1 MERGG
6 NGAGQAK
13 LSVPAPWRAAGRSHA
28 ATVAGDPALELVD
41 QLWQALLSRVAS
53 GALAGPLMPWLARL
67 EPRALRDGA
76 LELVTRSAKALM
88 PLRTQVAPRLEAELR
103 ALAGSVLRVR
113 IELDQSLGGA
123 LRALG
128 LRAPPPK
135 APVVS
140 LVTRSENRL
149 AAEALLRLARDP
161 QAEFDQIYLEGPEG
175 VGKSLLLETLVW
187 QRRRRHPHER
197 WQRERGEPFFRS
209 FASACLDRQRAA
221 FRGSVVAC
229 DGLVF
234 DDIHELAGK
243 LICQEQL
250 VEMFSY
256 LRARGRPVVVAG
268 RPLEGGP
275 REFLPSLRSFLRQG
289 LRLAIPQW
297 SAASRAEILT
307 ARIGSARGTLAAL
320 AEELAAATEVPLAS
334 AISLLLASRERA
346 KSLGRTPTRA
356 ELDDLVRALVP
367 QAGGPEPFDRVL
379 ERCAQ
384 FVGAPREELVSGSRT
399 RAAALGRHLA
409 IYFAFEVFALQRATV
424 RRWLGPLSPSVHPY
438 AKAKIDA
445 LRATDRRLDGFL
457 REVAEEIGRGQ
468 RFLFG

>member
-6 NGAGQAK
+6 IADPAGSAF
-13 LSVPAPWRAAGRSHA
+13 ARAAALGRPGPTA
-28 ATVAGDPALELVD
+28 AQAPLDPLVD
-41 QLWQALLSRVAS
+41 SLWHALLDRVAS
-53 GALAGPLMPWLARL
+53 GSSGGVLTPWIARL

-76 LELVTRSAKALM
+76 LELVTRSAKALL

-103 ALAGSVLRVR
+103 ELAGSVLRVR

-123 LRALG
+123 LQALG

-135 APVVS
+135 PPATS
-140 LVTRSENRL
+140 LVTRPENRL

-161 QAEFDQIYLEGPEG
+161 KAEFDQLHLEGPEG

-197 WQRERGEPFFRS
+197 WQKERGENFFRS
-209 FASACLDRQRAA
+209 FSSACLDRQRAA

-234 DDIHELAGK
+234 DDVHELAGK
-243 LICQEQL
+243 LACQEQL
-250 VEMFSY
+250 VEMFAY

-275 REFLPSLRSFLRQG
+275 REFLPSFRSYLRGG

-297 SAASRAEILT
+297 SAASRAEILA
-307 ARIGSARGTLAAL
+307 ARIRAPRGTLAAL
-320 AEELAAATEVPLAS
+320 ADELAAATEVPL
-334 AISLLLASRERA
+334 
-346 KSLGRTPTRA
+346 TRA
-356 ELDDLVRALVP
+356 IAVLESVRQRAATMGRMPARAEVDDLVRALVP
-367 QAGGPEPFDRVL
+367 EAGGPEPFDRVL

-384 FVGAPREELVSGSRT
+384 FVGVAREELVGGSRT
-399 RAAALGRHLA
+399 RGAALGRHLA
-409 IYFAFEVFALQRATV
+409 IYFAFEIFRLQRATV
-424 RRWLGPLSPSVHPY
+424 RRWLGPLSPSVQPY